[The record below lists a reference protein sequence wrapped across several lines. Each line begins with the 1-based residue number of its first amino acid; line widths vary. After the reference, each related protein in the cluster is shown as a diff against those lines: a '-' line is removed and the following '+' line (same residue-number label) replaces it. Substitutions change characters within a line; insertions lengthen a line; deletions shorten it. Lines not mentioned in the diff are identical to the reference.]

1 MCGHDLFRR
10 GAQSLKTST
19 TTWVHDTTA
28 DVAIVGAGVSG
39 LEAAR
44 ILHDAG
50 IDVVVLEARE
60 RIGGR
65 IFTRRSDALAVPIE
79 LGAEFVHG
87 SAPELREVA
96 AQAPLAILDIGG
108 DRWQSHGGKLRP
120 LGSDFWSELEDVMG
134 RLRSSGPDRSFEQF
148 LKSVPR
154 RASRARAL
162 ALQFVTGFHAADP
175 TLVSEQALAEGGS
188 PGDDE
193 REKRIGRVMHGYDSI
208 PQWISREIL
217 DRVRL
222 GAIVTEVQWAP
233 GSVHIAVRSASG
245 VAATAV
251 TARAVIIS
259 LPIGVLQA
267 APDEP
272 GAVAFSPTLERYE
285 NWQAARSSMAM
296 GTVTRVALHLRE
308 AFWKSERFVRRTK
321 RQDLDRLSFLHTQD
335 PDFPVWWT
343 SYPVDT
349 PMLVA
354 WCGGPRGKE
363 LSMMGEEETADRAV
377 ASLARQFGL
386 SHREARRLVVAT
398 WHHNWEADPFTRGA
412 YSYIVV
418 GGNGSPARLARPIKR
433 TLFFAGEASDPE
445 GRTGTVH
452 GAIATGRR
460 AAKQVLRAL

>member
-1 MCGHDLFRR
+1 MHE
-10 GAQSLKTST
+10 ST
-19 TTWVHDTTA
+19 T
-28 DVAIVGAGVSG
+28 DVAIVGAGVAG
-39 LEAAR
+39 LESAR
-44 ILHDAG
+44 VLHDAG
-50 IDVVVLEARE
+50 IGVVVLEARE

-65 IFTRRSDALAVPIE
+65 IFTRHSDSLSVPIE

-87 SAPELREVA
+87 SAPELREVVS
-96 AQAPLAILDIGG
+96 QASLAILDIGG
-108 DRWQSHGGKLRP
+108 DRWQSHDGKLRP
-120 LGSDFWSELEDVMG
+120 LGRDFWSELDDVMG
-134 RLRSSGPDRSFEQF
+134 QLRGSGRDRSFEQF
-148 LKSVPR
+148 LKSLPR
-154 RASRARAL
+154 RGRGSHARSL
-162 ALQFVTGFHAADP
+162 ALQYVTGFHAADP
-175 TLVSEQALAEGGS
+175 SRVSEHALAEGGS

-193 REKRIGRVMHGYDSI
+193 REKRIGRVVHGYESI
-208 PQWISREIL
+208 PQWIGRRIM

-222 GAIVTEVQWAP
+222 GAIVTEVEWEP
-233 GSVHIAVRSASG
+233 GAVRVAVRDATGAASS
-245 VAATAV
+245 AV
-251 TARAVIIS
+251 TARAAVIA

-267 APDEP
+267 APGEP
-272 GAVAFSPTLERYE
+272 GAIAFSPTIERYE
-285 NWQAARSSMAM
+285 NWQAARSGMAM
-296 GTVTRVALHLRE
+296 GAVTRVALQLRE

-343 SYPVDT
+343 SYPIDA

-363 LSMMGEEETADRAV
+363 LSTMSEEETADRAV

-386 SHREARRLVVAT
+386 TRREARQLVGAT

-433 TLFFAGEASDPE
+433 TIFFAGEASDPD

-452 GAIATGRR
+452 GAMATGRR
-460 AAKQVLRAL
+460 AAKQLLRAL

>member
-1 MCGHDLFRR
+1 MGARFIPTRR
-10 GAQSLKTST
+10 GVAENLNKT
-19 TTWVHDTTA
+19 VVQETTA
-28 DVAIVGAGVSG
+28 DVAIIGAGVAG

-65 IFTRRSDALAVPIE
+65 IFTRRSESLSVPIE

-87 SAPELREVA
+87 SAPELREVGSNA
-96 AQAPLAILDIGG
+96 YLAILDIEG

-148 LKSVPR
+148 LKALPR
-154 RASRARAL
+154 RASHARTL

-175 TLVSEQALAEGGS
+175 TLVSEHALAEGGS

-193 REKRIGRVMHGYDSI
+193 REKRIGRVIHGYDCI
-208 PQWISREIL
+208 PQWISRQIL

-222 GAIVTEVQWAP
+222 GTIVTEVQWAP
-233 GSVHIAVRSASG
+233 GSVHIAVRNGSG
-245 VAATAV
+245 PADSTV
-251 TARAVIIS
+251 TARAVVIS

-267 APDEP
+267 TPGEP

-285 NWQAARSSMAM
+285 NWQAARSCMAM
-296 GTVTRVALHLRE
+296 GTVTRVALQLRDT
-308 AFWKSERFVRRTK
+308 FWKSERFVRRTG
-321 RQDLDRLSFLHTQD
+321 RQDLDRLSFLHTRD

-343 SYPVDT
+343 SYPVDA
-349 PMLVA
+349 PMLIA

-363 LSMMGEEETADRAV
+363 LSTMSEEETADRAV
-377 ASLARQFGL
+377 ASLARQFGM
-386 SHREARRLVVAT
+386 SRREARRLVVAT
-398 WHHNWEADPFTRGA
+398 WHHNWDTDPFTRGA

-418 GGNGSPARLARPIKR
+418 DGNGSPARLARPIKR
-433 TLFFAGEASDPE
+433 TLFFAGEASDPD